1 MFEQDLVLR
10 DRTPILVVVEMALL
24 EMSGD
29 DVTLEPLVEVDNGQG
44 TAVSGTLNMI
54 DRMVAVQIVRT
65 VATLVKLVNTV
76 TIKTRV
82 FGSATCPRWANH
94 QQTWWA
100 FDGSCCF
107 SSTNS
112 KSK

>member
-44 TAVSGTLNMI
+44 TAVSGTLN
-54 DRMVAVQIVRT
+54 RTFAVQIVRT
-65 VATLVKLVNTV
+65 VATLVELVKTV

-82 FGSATCPRWANH
+82 FGSVTSPRWANP
-94 QQTWWA
+94 QRT
-100 FDGSCCF
+100 G
-107 SSTNS
+107 
-112 KSK
+112 

>member
-1 MFEQDLVLR
+1 MSTVWPNLTPSNASDQDLVV
-10 DRTPILVVVEMALL
+10 VVVEMALL

-29 DVTLEPLVEVDNGQG
+29 NVTLDHLVEVDNGQG

-54 DRMVAVQIVRT
+54 DRMVALQIVRT
-65 VATLVKLVNTV
+65 VATLAKLVNTG

-94 QQTWWA
+94 QQRCWTFFA
-100 FDGSCCF
+100 
-107 SSTNS
+107 
-112 KSK
+112 KR

>member
-1 MFEQDLVLR
+1 
-10 DRTPILVVVEMALL
+10 MALL